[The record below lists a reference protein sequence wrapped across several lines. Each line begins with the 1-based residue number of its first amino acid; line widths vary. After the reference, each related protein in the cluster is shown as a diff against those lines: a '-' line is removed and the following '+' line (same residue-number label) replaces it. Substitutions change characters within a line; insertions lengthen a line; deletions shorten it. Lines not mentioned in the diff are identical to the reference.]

1 MDADSSGGTTK
12 IPICGPDMMNYPGFR
27 LVQRTDAEHMSL
39 ACVPAY
45 QGI

>member
-12 IPICGPDMMNYPGFR
+12 IPICGPDMMKYPGFR
-27 LVQRTDAEHMSL
+27 LVQRTDAENMSPT
-39 ACVPAY
+39 CFPAY